1 MCMPDSK
8 GVGQNFAPV
17 ETIGPSGEH
26 TSHTEVEVN
35 NTQVQDLEMTSILY
49 FWRKLTSDGLRVVQR
64 DYARTSSKLR
74 HEANKRED
82 RAKAREKYEAGRIS
96 RTPVE

>member
-1 MCMPDSK
+1 MLDDGGREAVLLSHHFRPHQMCMPDSK

-49 FWRKLTSDGLRVVQR
+49 FWRKLTSDRLRVAQ
-64 DYARTSSKLR
+64 S
-74 HEANKRED
+74 
-82 RAKAREKYEAGRIS
+82 
-96 RTPVE
+96 